1 VTPDVRCGVVGFPI
15 AHSLSPSLHRAAYAE
30 LGLTGWSYGRYEVCK
45 GQLASF
51 VAGLDQTWRGLSITM
66 PLKVEALAL
75 GETDRLARLA
85 GAANTLILDRGV
97 RRLYNT
103 DVGGLTWAV
112 RQRTDRQLGSVNLVG
127 GGATARSA
135 VVSAAEL
142 GARTVAVLARTAAKA
157 EPLVELGTTLG
168 LEVAIGDWAAQPPE
182 ADLVISTVPSTAV
195 DPVAEQ
201 VAASAGLVLDVSYN
215 PWPTALANA
224 AAKQGRAVISG
235 LDLLVGQ
242 ALLQIELMT
251 GRMVSPELLYDAG
264 RDALLI

>member
-1 VTPDVRCGVVGFPI
+1 VVGFPI

-168 LEVAIGDWAAQPPE
+168 L
-182 ADLVISTVPSTAV
+182 
-195 DPVAEQ
+195 
-201 VAASAGLVLDVSYN
+201 DVSYN

-242 ALLQIELMT
+242 ALLQIKLMT

-264 RDALLI
+264 REALLI